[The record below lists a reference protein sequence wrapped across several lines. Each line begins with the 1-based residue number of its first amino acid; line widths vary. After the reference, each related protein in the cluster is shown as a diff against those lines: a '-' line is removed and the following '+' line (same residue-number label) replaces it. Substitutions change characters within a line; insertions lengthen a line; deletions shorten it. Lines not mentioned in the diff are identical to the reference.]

1 MERANTIRHLPH
13 LATPKN
19 TLQHRRC
26 PTGCEW
32 SALEPW
38 RPNILGFERPFP
50 PRRATGCPQAKP
62 NCEAVMNLQ
71 VDDVVFDSS
80 GEKCLLSEGVLHRV
94 GRHPTPSV
102 APSHTRCGAVPAV
115 VGRHPTRA
123 SRPHAIP
130 RTVPLQIDVLAR
142 LRRQKRRFRAAQ
154 IGGRALPPTSQPS
167 PPSAGRAALEM
178 APRGQNG
185 PTGRTI
191 VDRGEADGQKGQ
203 RAGALLA

>member
-19 TLQHRRC
+19 TLQHRRR
-26 PTGCEW
+26 PAGCEW

-80 GEKCLLSEGVLHRV
+80 GEKCLLSEGVSYRV
-94 GRHPTPSV
+94 WHHPTPGV
-102 APSHTRCGAVPAV
+102 APSQPWCGAVP
-115 VGRHPTRA
+115 H
-123 SRPHAIP
+123 
-130 RTVPLQIDVLAR
+130 
-142 LRRQKRRFRAAQ
+142 
-154 IGGRALPPTSQPS
+154 
-167 PPSAGRAALEM
+167 
-178 APRGQNG
+178 
-185 PTGRTI
+185 
-191 VDRGEADGQKGQ
+191 
-203 RAGALLA
+203 ALLAPTASQELCRPKSTFWPAYDGKNVDSERHRLAAGRCRPQVNRHRHPPGAPR